1 LHNFQKRSESKK
13 TCGIGGRL
21 HLPLKLKPSKCR
33 ATIEALHKSTLTFA
47 KSVPSSM
54 ETRKRPRQP
63 IPRRRENQN
72 ILPLP
77 K

>member
-1 LHNFQKRSESKK
+1 
-13 TCGIGGRL
+13 
-21 HLPLKLKPSKCR
+21 
-33 ATIEALHKSTLTFA
+33 
-47 KSVPSSM
+47 VPSSM

-77 K
+77 KWKMTARRVLSWHTLCTPSISRIYSVFSSFQKQK